1 MSNEKQSNPLFRP
14 MRRNKRQLSNE
25 VCINILKNAKR
36 GVLAVSG
43 DNDYPYALF
52 VNYVYDEKD
61 NAIYIHG
68 AKEGHK
74 IDSIKRCNKVSF
86 TVHDEGYKKEG
97 DWAYT
102 LTSVVIFGK
111 AELINDIN
119 ITTEKT
125 RNLANRYYPSKDEV
139 EKEIKSGITHV
150 QLIKINIEH
159 MSGKTIHEK

>member
-1 MSNEKQSNPLFRP
+1 MSNNENSKSMFRS
-14 MRRNKRQLSNE
+14 MRRIKQQVSAD

-36 GVLAVSG
+36 GVLAVLG
-43 DNDYPYALF
+43 DNGYPYALF

-74 IDSIKRCNKVSF
+74 IDSIKKCNKVSF

-111 AELINDIN
+111 AELISDIN
-119 ITTEKT
+119 ITTKKT
-125 RNLANRYYPSKDEV
+125 RDLASRYYPSKDEV
-139 EKEIKSGITHV
+139 EEEIKNGIAHV
-150 QLIKINIEH
+150 LLIKINIEH
-159 MSGKTIHEK
+159 MTGKTIHEK

>member
-1 MSNEKQSNPLFRP
+1 MTIKDQFRP
-14 MRRNKRQLSNE
+14 MRRNKQQVSIE
-25 VCINILKNAKR
+25 ACINILKNAKR

-43 DNDYPYALF
+43 DNGYPYALF

-74 IDSIKRCNKVSF
+74 IDSIKRCDKVSF

-102 LTSVVIFGK
+102 LTSVVLFGK

-125 RNLANRYYPSKDEV
+125 RDLANRYYPSKDEV
-139 EKEIKSGITHV
+139 EEEIKSGISHV

-159 MSGKTIHEK
+159 VTGKIIHEK